1 MRFQKILLIS
11 ISVVCLAVLA
21 AIPTNADTFMKQL
34 VKTDA
39 FEVMGQKQPANVD
52 TSIMWMSDDKAYML
66 KDKNAYIM
74 RADKGV
80 VYLIDDKDKTY
91 SEMSVD
97 IFGEIKK
104 AIGEDNENAEMV
116 PEMMKSIMG
125 TMKVTVTPTEETMKI
140 GDWNAKKYDVVTSIA
155 MGTTNSEIWA
165 SEDIKVN
172 YKVFHAISNAFMAPM
187 PGFDEMMKE
196 MEKIKGMQ
204 VKSITQAEMMG
215 AKVKST
221 SELLECSEKTAPAG
235 IYDIPEGYK
244 KVEMQMMPPGK

>member
-1 MRFQKILLIS
+1 MKVQRVLLIS
-11 ISVVCLAVLA
+11 ASVVCLAVLA
-21 AIPTNADTFMKQL
+21 AIPINADTFMKQL

-52 TSIMWMSDDKAYML
+52 TSIMWMSEDNAYML
-66 KDKNAYIM
+66 KDKSAYIL

-80 VYLIDDKDKTY
+80 IYLIDDKDKTY

-97 IFGEIKK
+97 VFGDIAK
-104 AIGEDNENAEMV
+104 AAGGEKEGGEM
-116 PEMMKSIMG
+116 PEVMKNLMG

-215 AKVKST
+215 AKVKSS
-221 SELLECSEKTAPAG
+221 SELLECTEKDAPDG

-244 KVEMQMMPPGK
+244 KVEMKMMPPGK

>member
-1 MRFQKILLIS
+1 MKFQKFLLIS
-11 ISVVCLAVLA
+11 ISLVCLVFLA

-52 TSIMWMSDDKAYML
+52 TSVMWISEDKAYML
-66 KDKNAYIM
+66 KDKNAYIL

-80 VYLIDDKDKTY
+80 IYLIDDKEKTY

-97 IFGEIKK
+97 IFGEVAK
-104 AIGEDNENAEMV
+104 AAGEDEGSGM
-116 PEMMKSIMG
+116 PEMMKSLMG
-125 TMKVTVTPTEETMKI
+125 EMKVTVTPTDETMKI
-140 GDWNAKKYDVVTSIA
+140 GDWDTKKYDVVTSIA

-187 PGFDEMMKE
+187 PGFKDMIKE
-196 MEKIKGMQ
+196 MEKIKGMH
-204 VKSITQAEMMG
+204 VKTITQAEMMG
-215 AKVKST
+215 AKVKSS
-221 SELLECSEKTAPAG
+221 SELLECTDKDAPDG

-244 KVEMQMMPPGK
+244 KVEMKMMPPGKK